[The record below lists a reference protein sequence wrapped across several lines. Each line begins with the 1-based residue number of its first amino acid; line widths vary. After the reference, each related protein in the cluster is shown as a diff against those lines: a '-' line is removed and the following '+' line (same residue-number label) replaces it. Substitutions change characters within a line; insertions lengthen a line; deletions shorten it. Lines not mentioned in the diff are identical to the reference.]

1 MAEDTLGLFTDDTKL
16 EYWEYCSPFERD
28 LRQYKKWA
36 GRSFMMF
43 SSGKR
48 NILHLR
54 KNSPVHQ
61 CTMLED
67 RQLESRLAGKDL
79 GVWVDTKLNLSQRCA
94 IAPKGTLLGK
104 ALSAGQRR

>member
-1 MAEDTLGLFTDDTKL
+1 
-16 EYWEYCSPFERD
+16 
-28 LRQYKKWA
+28 
-36 GRSFMMF
+36 MMF

-79 GVWVDTKLNLSQRCA
+79 GVPMGSKLNISQLCVFA
-94 IAPKGTLLGK
+94 TGLIC
-104 ALSAGQRR
+104 